1 MYFKQR
7 NSFLKKNNNIYNIYN
22 MPYKINMFL
31 SNRNN
36 IHYNNQQINVT
47 NLANLATVTTI
58 ASRNAPSNL
67 NAPIISRVHNVTP
80 GCGSCGRSH

>member
-1 MYFKQR
+1 
-7 NSFLKKNNNIYNIYN
+7 
-22 MPYKINMFL
+22 MPFKINMFL

-36 IHYNNQQINVT
+36 IHYNNQQINVANLA
-47 NLANLATVTTI
+47 NLANLATVKTI